1 MQKVS
6 SMMNKL
12 LLVSAGAFC
21 TFVALVPSNELS
33 AQSKFAPNKAH
44 NNKDKVISPAS
55 LTSKNSASKITKKTP
70 KQEISNSK
78 GINRSINQAQ
88 YLKLDPKN
96 AYKPSIFLAQE
107 SSADALRQ
115 NLKIA
120 PLDIASSKDLANA
133 PGLTFATP
141 SAFGAYWGD
150 AFLGISGA
158 TAGKARAGQVDG
170 SISAGF
176 GLGTSDT
183 VGVEVAFNIG
193 SIKNFAANGSMDI
206 KLHRTVYSEGSN
218 RIAVAAGWNTFAQYG
233 NEGIA
238 PSSVYGVLT
247 TYSLLQPDSDYN
259 KMPIS
264 FTVGAGGGSFRKDNA
279 SIGVMAG
286 VGVQVHPQIGLGFGW
301 SGVGINAGVSYVPV
315 PSVPL
320 TIGLTGG
327 DLSNT
332 SVGGTVLVLNLS
344 YGFNFLPK

>member
-1 MQKVS
+1 
-6 SMMNKL
+6 MMNKL
-12 LLVSAGAFC
+12 LLVSAGAIWGFMVIAP
-21 TFVALVPSNELS
+21 TNSLS
-33 AQSKFAPNKAH
+33 AQSKGATNKAT
-44 NNKDKVISPAS
+44 NNKG
-55 LTSKNSASKITKKTP
+55 SAKKTP
-70 KQEISNSK
+70 KQEVANK
-78 GINRSINQAQ
+78 VVNRSINQAQ
-88 YLKLDPKN
+88 YLKLDPKSPYN
-96 AYKPSIFLAQE
+96 PSTNPSIFLAQE
-107 SSADALRQ
+107 SSTDTLRQ

-120 PLDIASSKDLANA
+120 PLDLVSGKAPANS

-150 AFLGISGA
+150 AFVGVSAA
-158 TAGKARAGQVDG
+158 TAGKSRAGQVDG

-176 GLGTSDT
+176 GLGSSDT

-193 SIKNFAANGSMDI
+193 SIKNFAANGSMDV

-233 NEGIA
+233 NEGVA
-238 PSSVYGVLT
+238 PSSVYGVVT
-247 TYSLLQPDSDYN
+247 SYSLLQPDSDYN

-264 FTVGAGGGSFRKDNA
+264 FTVGAGGGSFRRDNA

-286 VGVQVHPQIGLGFGW
+286 VGVQVHPQIGVGFGW

-332 SVGGTVLVLNLS
+332 SIGGTVLVLNLS